1 MIKFEN
7 LKQAVIAAKKEE
19 FEFEAVS
26 CSKKHFPGVKG
37 YSIRDFLDEYNKIM
51 GLEGE
56 CAYIW
61 ETLGKCY
68 SLADLREDI
77 RRNVPE
83 YTAALFDRAVAVI
96 GIYDFNIASAYALIA
111 KYIRKGGK
119 TCGIFE

>member
-7 LKQAVIAAKKEE
+7 LKQSVITAKKEE

-26 CSKKHFPGVKG
+26 CSKRHFPGVRC
-37 YSIRDFLDEYNKIM
+37 YSVRDFLDEYNKIM

-68 SLADLREDI
+68 SFADLREDI

-83 YTAALFDRAVAVI
+83 YTAALFDRAVVVI
-96 GIYDFNIASAYALIA
+96 GIYDFDIASAYALIA

-119 TCGIFE
+119 TCGIYE

>member
-1 MIKFEN
+1 MIKFTD

-19 FEFEAVS
+19 FEFEAVL
-26 CSKKHFPGVKG
+26 CSKKTFSGVKG
-37 YSIRDFLDEYNKIM
+37 CSIRDFLDEYNKIM

-56 CAYIW
+56 YAYIW

-68 SLADLREDI
+68 SLADLRDDI

-83 YTAALFDRAVAVI
+83 YTAALFDRAIAVI

-119 TCGIFE
+119 TCGIYE

>member
-1 MIKFEN
+1 MVKFEN

-26 CSKKHFPGVKG
+26 CSKRHFPGVKG
-37 YSIRDFLDEYNKIM
+37 YSVRDFLNEYNKIM

-68 SLADLREDI
+68 CLADLREDI
-77 RRNVPE
+77 RRNVLE

-96 GIYDFNIASAYALIA
+96 GIYDFNISSAYTLIA
-111 KYIRKGGK
+111 NYIRKGGK
-119 TCGIFE
+119 ICGFYE

>member
-7 LKQAVIAAKKEE
+7 LKQSVITAKKEE

-26 CSKKHFPGVKG
+26 CSKRHFPGVKG

-56 CAYIW
+56 SAYIW

-68 SLADLREDI
+68 CLADLKEDI

-83 YTAALFDRAVAVI
+83 YTAALFDKAVAVI
-96 GIYDFNIASAYALIA
+96 GIYDFDIASAYALIA

-119 TCGIFE
+119 ICGIYE

>member
-1 MIKFEN
+1 MIKFVD
-7 LKQAVIAAKKEE
+7 LKQAVITAKKEE

-26 CSKKHFPGVKG
+26 CSKRHFPGVKG

-51 GLEGE
+51 GLDGE

-61 ETLGKCY
+61 ETFGKCY
-68 SLADLREDI
+68 SLADLRDDI

-96 GIYDFNIASAYALIA
+96 GIYDFNIASAYTLIA
-111 KYIRKGGK
+111 NYIRKGGK
-119 TCGIFE
+119 ICGIYE

>member
-7 LKQAVIAAKKEE
+7 LKQEVITAKKEE

-26 CSKKHFPGVKG
+26 CSKKRFPGIKG
-37 YSIRDFLDEYNKIM
+37 YSIRDFLNEYNKIM

-68 SLADLREDI
+68 SLADLRDDI

>member
-19 FEFEAVS
+19 FELEAVS
-26 CSKKHFPGVKG
+26 CSKRHFPGVKG

-61 ETLGKCY
+61 EILGKCY
-68 SLADLREDI
+68 CLADLREDI

-96 GIYDFNIASAYALIA
+96 GIYDFNIASAYTLTAN
-111 KYIRKGGK
+111 YIRKGGK
-119 TCGIFE
+119 ICGIYE

>member
-19 FEFEAVS
+19 FELEAVS
-26 CSKKHFPGVKG
+26 CSKRHFPGVKG

-68 SLADLREDI
+68 CLADLREDI

-96 GIYDFNIASAYALIA
+96 GIYDFNIASAYTLTAN
-111 KYIRKGGK
+111 YIRKGGK
-119 TCGIFE
+119 ICGIYE

>member
-1 MIKFEN
+1 MVKFEN
-7 LKQAVIAAKKEE
+7 LKQAVITAKKEE
-19 FEFEAVS
+19 FEFETVL
-26 CSKKHFPGVKG
+26 CSKRHFPGVKG
-37 YSIRDFLDEYNKIM
+37 YSVRDFLDEYNKIM

-83 YTAALFDRAVAVI
+83 YTAALFDKAVAVI
-96 GIYDFNIASAYALIA
+96 GIYDFDIASAYALIA

-119 TCGIFE
+119 ICGIYE

>member
-7 LKQAVIAAKKEE
+7 LKQAVITAKKEE
-19 FEFEAVS
+19 FEFEAVA
-26 CSKKHFPGVKG
+26 CSKKRFPGVRG
-37 YSIRDFLDEYNKIM
+37 YSVRDFLNEYNKIM

-56 CAYIW
+56 CAYVW

-83 YTAALFDRAVAVI
+83 YTAALFDRAVAVV
-96 GIYDFNIASAYALIA
+96 GVCNFGIASAYALIA
-111 KYIRKGGK
+111 NYIRKGGK
-119 TCGIFE
+119 ICGIYE

>member
-1 MIKFEN
+1 MVKFEN

-26 CSKKHFPGVKG
+26 YSKKRFPGVKG

-111 KYIRKGGK
+111 NYIRKEGK

>member
-1 MIKFEN
+1 MVKFEN
-7 LKQAVIAAKKEE
+7 LKQAVITAKKEE
-19 FEFEAVS
+19 FEFETVS
-26 CSKKHFPGVKG
+26 CSKRHFPGVKG
-37 YSIRDFLDEYNKIM
+37 YSVRDFLDEYNKIM

-83 YTAALFDRAVAVI
+83 YTAVLFDKAVAVI
-96 GIYDFNIASAYALIA
+96 GIYDFDIASAYALIA

-119 TCGIFE
+119 ICGIYE

>member
-1 MIKFEN
+1 MVKFEN
-7 LKQAVIAAKKEE
+7 LKQAVITAKKEE

-26 CSKKHFPGVKG
+26 CSKRHFPGVKG
-37 YSIRDFLDEYNKIM
+37 YSVRDFLNEYNKIM

-56 CAYIW
+56 SAYIW

-96 GIYDFNIASAYALIA
+96 GVYDFNIASAYALIA
-111 KYIRKGGK
+111 KYIRKEGK

>member
-1 MIKFEN
+1 MIKFVD
-7 LKQAVIAAKKEE
+7 LKQAVITAKKEE

-26 CSKKHFPGVKG
+26 CSKRHFPGVKG

-51 GLEGE
+51 GLEDE
-56 CAYIW
+56 YAYIW

-83 YTAALFDRAVAVI
+83 YTAALFDRTIAVI

-111 KYIRKGGK
+111 KYIRKEGK
-119 TCGIFE
+119 ICGIYE

>member
-7 LKQAVIAAKKEE
+7 LEQAVIAAKKEE
-19 FEFEAVS
+19 FEFEAVL
-26 CSKKHFPGVKG
+26 CSKRHFPGVKG

-61 ETLGKCY
+61 ETLGKYY

-83 YTAALFDRAVAVI
+83 YTAALFDRAIAVI
-96 GIYDFNIASAYALIA
+96 GIYDFDIASAYALIA
-111 KYIRKGGK
+111 KYIRKEGK
-119 TCGIFE
+119 ICGIYE

>member
-1 MIKFEN
+1 MIKFVD
-7 LKQAVIAAKKEE
+7 LKQAVITAKKEE

-26 CSKKHFPGVKG
+26 CSKRRFPGVKG

-83 YTAALFDRAVAVI
+83 YTAALFNRAVAVI
-96 GIYDFNIASAYALIA
+96 GIYDFDIASAYTLIA
-111 KYIRKGGK
+111 NYIRKGGK
-119 TCGIFE
+119 ICGIYE

>member
-1 MIKFEN
+1 MVKLVD

-26 CSKKHFPGVKG
+26 CSKRHFPGVKG
-37 YSIRDFLDEYNKIM
+37 YSIRDFLNEYNKIM

-83 YTAALFDRAVAVI
+83 YTAAQFDRAVAVI
-96 GIYDFNIASAYALIA
+96 SIYDFNIASAYTLIA

-119 TCGIFE
+119 ICGIYE

>member
-1 MIKFEN
+1 MVKLVD

-26 CSKKHFPGVKG
+26 CSKRHFPGVKG
-37 YSIRDFLDEYNKIM
+37 YSIRDFLNEYNKIM

-83 YTAALFDRAVAVI
+83 STAALFVRAVAVI
-96 GIYDFNIASAYALIA
+96 SIYDFNIASAYTLIA

-119 TCGIFE
+119 ICGIYE

>member
-7 LKQAVIAAKKEE
+7 LKQSVINAKKEE

-26 CSKKHFPGVKG
+26 CSKRHFPGVKG

-56 CAYIW
+56 SAYIW

-68 SLADLREDI
+68 CLADLREDI

-83 YTAALFDRAVAVI
+83 YTAALFDKAVAVI
-96 GIYDFNIASAYALIA
+96 GIYDFDIASAYALIA

-119 TCGIFE
+119 ICGIYE

>member
-1 MIKFEN
+1 MIKFVD
-7 LKQAVIAAKKEE
+7 LKQAVITAKKEE

-26 CSKKHFPGVKG
+26 CSKRHFPGVKG

-56 CAYIW
+56 SAYIW

-68 SLADLREDI
+68 SLADLEEDI

-111 KYIRKGGK
+111 KYIRKKGK
-119 TCGIFE
+119 TCGIYE

>member
-1 MIKFEN
+1 MVKLVD

-26 CSKKHFPGVKG
+26 CSKRHFPGVKG
-37 YSIRDFLDEYNKIM
+37 YSIRDFLNEYNKIM

-61 ETLGKCY
+61 EPLGKCY

-96 GIYDFNIASAYALIA
+96 SIYDFNIASAYTLIA

-119 TCGIFE
+119 ICGIYE

>member
-1 MIKFEN
+1 MITFEN
-7 LKQAVIAAKKEE
+7 LEQAVITAKKEE
-19 FEFEAVS
+19 FEFETVS
-26 CSKKHFPGVKG
+26 CSKRHFPGVKG
-37 YSIRDFLDEYNKIM
+37 YSVRDFLDEYNKIM

-83 YTAALFDRAVAVI
+83 YTAVLFDKAVAVI
-96 GIYDFNIASAYALIA
+96 GIYDFDIASAYALIA

-119 TCGIFE
+119 ICGIYE

>member
-1 MIKFEN
+1 MVKLVD

-26 CSKKHFPGVKG
+26 CSKRHFPGVKG
-37 YSIRDFLDEYNKIM
+37 YSIRDFLNEYNKIM

-61 ETLGKCY
+61 EALGKCY

-96 GIYDFNIASAYALIA
+96 SIYDFNIASAYTLIA

-119 TCGIFE
+119 ICGIYE

>member
-1 MIKFEN
+1 M
-7 LKQAVIAAKKEE
+7 LKKA
-19 FEFEAVS
+19 FS
-26 CSKKHFPGVKG
+26 RCKG
-37 YSIRDFLDEYNKIM
+37 YSVRDFLDEYNKIM

-83 YTAALFDRAVAVI
+83 YTAALFDKAVAVI
-96 GIYDFNIASAYALIA
+96 GIYDFDIASAYALIA

-119 TCGIFE
+119 ICGIYE

>member
-7 LKQAVIAAKKEE
+7 LKQAAIAAKKEE
-19 FEFEAVS
+19 FELEAVS
-26 CSKKHFPGVKG
+26 CSKRHFPGVKG
-37 YSIRDFLDEYNKIM
+37 YSVRDFLDEYNKIM

-83 YTAALFDRAVAVI
+83 YTAALSDKAVAVI
-96 GIYDFNIASAYALIA
+96 GIYDFDIASAYALIA

-119 TCGIFE
+119 ICGIYE

>member
-1 MIKFEN
+1 MVKFEN

-26 CSKKHFPGVKG
+26 CSKKRFPGVKG

-68 SLADLREDI
+68 SLADLRDDI

-96 GIYDFNIASAYALIA
+96 GIYDFNIASAYTLIA
-111 KYIRKGGK
+111 NYIRKGGK
-119 TCGIFE
+119 ICGIYE

>member
-19 FEFEAVS
+19 FELEAVS
-26 CSKKHFPGVKG
+26 CSKRHFPGVKG
-37 YSIRDFLDEYNKIM
+37 YSIRDFLDEYNKTM

-68 SLADLREDI
+68 CLADLREDI

-96 GIYDFNIASAYALIA
+96 GIYDFNIASAYTLIA
-111 KYIRKGGK
+111 NYIRKGGK
-119 TCGIFE
+119 ICGIYE

>member
-7 LKQAVIAAKKEE
+7 LKQAAIAAKKEE
-19 FEFEAVS
+19 FELEAVS
-26 CSKKHFPGVKG
+26 CSKRHFPGVKG

-68 SLADLREDI
+68 CLADLREDI

-96 GIYDFNIASAYALIA
+96 GIYDFNIASAYTLTAN
-111 KYIRKGGK
+111 YIRRGGK
-119 TCGIFE
+119 ICGIYE

>member
-1 MIKFEN
+1 M
-7 LKQAVIAAKKEE
+7 
-19 FEFEAVS
+19 
-26 CSKKHFPGVKG
+26 
-37 YSIRDFLDEYNKIM
+37 DEYNKIM

-68 SLADLREDI
+68 CLADLREDI

-96 GIYDFNIASAYALIA
+96 GIYDFNIASAYTLTAN
-111 KYIRKGGK
+111 YIRRGGK
-119 TCGIFE
+119 ICGIYE

>member
-7 LKQAVIAAKKEE
+7 LKQAVITAKKEE

-26 CSKKHFPGVKG
+26 CSKRHFSGVKG
-37 YSIRDFLDEYNKIM
+37 YSVRNFLDEYNKIM
-51 GLEGE
+51 GLEDE

-61 ETLGKCY
+61 EALGKCY

-111 KYIRKGGK
+111 EYIRKGGK
-119 TCGIFE
+119 VCGIYE

>member
-7 LKQAVIAAKKEE
+7 LKQEVITAKKEE

-26 CSKKHFPGVKG
+26 CSKKRFPGIKG
-37 YSIRDFLDEYNKIM
+37 YSIRDFLNEYNKIM

-68 SLADLREDI
+68 SLADLRDDI

-119 TCGIFE
+119 TCGIFK